1 MDVHRRKWFVWP
13 FALLQTWSGV
23 WQKGSLYNILP
34 KVFAYTQ
41 SHTLPILGKSC
52 RRKSYKVNEWTLR
65 WECPKKCQKKWKYRT
80 KKRNGDAR
88 ATEKRRKKKKER
100 EKVFYN
106 EKHASCVGINGR
118 HFATTISI
126 YYGLPLS
133 SRIKQFIY
141 CICPNVAAAAAANE
155 LVKFAL
161 LHYIIFMSSE
171 NSTLCT
177 QPYNCCHDSSAFFF
191 VCVLLARI
199 SFFIDVW

>member
-1 MDVHRRKWFVWP
+1 MPTKI
-13 FALLQTWSGV
+13 LQSERMNVTMRM
-23 WQKGSLYNILP
+23 P
-34 KVFAYTQ
+34 K
-41 SHTLPILGKSC
+41 
-52 RRKSYKVNEWTLR
+52 EM
-65 WECPKKCQKKWKYRT
+65 PKEMKIPNKK
-80 KKRNGDAR
+80 
-88 ATEKRRKKKKER
+88 EKRRCKSYREEKKKKKER

-199 SFFIDVW
+199 SFFIDV